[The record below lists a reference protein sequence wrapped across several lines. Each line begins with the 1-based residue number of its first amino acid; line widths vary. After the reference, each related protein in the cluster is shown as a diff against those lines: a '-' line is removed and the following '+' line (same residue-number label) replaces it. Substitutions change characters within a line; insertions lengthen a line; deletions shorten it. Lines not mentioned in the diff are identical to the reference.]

1 MAPEDNLYEEHLMQG
16 HGHNHLQISRNGSQG
31 LEPAELT
38 MVPEAARPLGKDRGQ
53 QGSECVALTDVLY

>member
-1 MAPEDNLYEEHLMQG
+1 MQG